1 MTDNKNNQFSPI
13 GQQVKD
19 EALSTANSTD
29 LPLNKIIKRLEILK
43 NYIVLEDVEDVKTES
58 QKLVQYDFNSELKS
72 IIQHIQNGKYA
83 EAVNQIEQFI
93 SKNNQ
98 ISFWADPEISTL
110 KLEIKNLENQ
120 LVSFDNEKIEL
131 VGLVQEFNRKQFLTV
146 GDKIIELLKLRKLKF
161 KDDEEK
167 FEEAEQDEKEY
178 KEQFEFEK
186 EKDVF
191 ELNDDEKKD
200 LKSAYRKASVL
211 CHPDKFF
218 NESPEVQEQAENLMV
233 ELAIANDK
241 KDLNKVKEILD
252 NLQKGVLSATKGNEL
267 TNKVKLKAMVQRLR
281 NKITTLEEEITI
293 IKESDEFQKV
303 ISIVDWDIYF
313 TELKETLSKE
323 IEILKLEIYST

>member
-1 MTDNKNNQFSPI
+1 MTEKENNNQFDLL
-13 GQQVKD
+13 GKQVSNTPD
-19 EALSTANSTD
+19 ATD
-29 LPLNKIIKRLEILK
+29 FPLNKIIKRLEILK
-43 NYIVLEDVEDVKTES
+43 NYIVLEDIEDIKTES

-72 IIQHIQNGKYA
+72 IIQHIQNGEYA

-98 ISFWADPEISTL
+98 ISIWTDPEISAL

-131 VGLVQEFNRKQFLTV
+131 EGLLQEFNRKQFLTV

-200 LKSAYRKASVL
+200 LTSSYRKAAML
-211 CHPDKFF
+211 CHPDKFLH
-218 NESPEVQEQAENLMV
+218 ESPEVQEQAQNLMV
-233 ELAIANDK
+233 ELAIAKDK
-241 KDLNKVKEILD
+241 NDLNRVKEILD
-252 NLQKGVLSATKGNEL
+252 DLQKGILSATKGDEM
-267 TNKVKLKAMVQRLR
+267 TDKVKLKAMVQRLR
-281 NKITTLEEEITI
+281 NKITILEEEII
-293 IKESDEFQKV
+293 FIKESEEFQKV
-303 ISIVDWDIYF
+303 TSIEDWDNYF
-313 TELKETLSKE
+313 AELNETLSKE
-323 IEILKLEIYST
+323 IEILKLEIDSK